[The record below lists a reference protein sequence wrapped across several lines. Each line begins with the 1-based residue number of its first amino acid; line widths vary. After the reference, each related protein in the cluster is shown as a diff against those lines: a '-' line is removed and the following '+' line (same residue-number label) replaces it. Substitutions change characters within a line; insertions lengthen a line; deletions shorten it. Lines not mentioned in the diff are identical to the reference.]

1 MLDLESQN
9 IQNQKI
15 NELEKVEELKKI
27 FPEIFEDGKLNIEK
41 FKNILFDIKDEKTEH
56 YSFNWNG
63 KQDCY
68 KIIKQKSNL
77 TLKVDDDKTIPDGNN
92 VFIEGDNLEVLKLLQ
107 TSYHK
112 KIKMIYID
120 PPYNKDKDF
129 VYSDTWGDTITNY
142 LIQTDQLREEGYTS
156 TKTSSTGRRH
166 TNWLNMIYPRLWL
179 SRNLLKDDGVIFVSI
194 DDDEVHN
201 LRKVMDEIYGEENFI
216 ECITWNKRIPKNDK
230 GIGNIHEYV
239 LIYVKNIDSINHEF
253 LMKKEGLDDIYS
265 LVADLKKKKVPFN
278 EAEIELKKLY
288 KKNAYDRGI
297 TLYNAFDKNYK
308 LWGKINMSWP
318 NANTFGPT
326 YEVLHPITKK
336 PVKIPDRGW
345 RWKKETFE
353 QEALIKNGAY
363 TDIQELNDGSYLC
376 GKIWFSSKETVQPS
390 SITYLDD
397 VNDFLFR
404 SIVSFKSD
412 GGIELEKIFDGK
424 SYFSYPKP
432 TNLIKALISSVKT
445 AENDIILDFFA
456 GSGTT
461 AHSVMELNQEDNGN
475 RKYILVQLPEATE
488 QNNEAYKAGYT
499 KISDITKERIKRVI
513 TKLDYKDGF
522 KSYRL
527 DSSNFQV
534 FKELK
539 KRSNDSFE
547 DIVKMLKMSVFNKNI
562 FAQNAKELDISYE
575 VGLKNG
581 FSLSAKNE
589 IIKNEKYNFIKLYEE
604 NREFYF
610 CFADKIELDIAE
622 FIPKNAKLICFD
634 KALDD
639 STKMNLKDKIDLETL

>member
-1 MLDLESQN
+1 MLNLESLD
-9 IQNQKI
+9 IQKQKI
-15 NELEKVEELKKI
+15 NELQKVEELKNI

-77 TLKVDDDKTIPDGNN
+77 TLKVDEDKTIPDGNN

-142 LIQTDQLREEGYTS
+142 LIQTDQLSDEGYTS
-156 TKTSSTGRRH
+156 TKTSSSGRRH

-194 DDDEVHN
+194 DDDEVAN
-201 LRKVMDEIYGEENFI
+201 LRKVMDEIYGEENFVGQFI
-216 ECITWNKRIPKNDK
+216 WKKRTGSNDSKNLVSID
-230 GIGNIHEYV
+230 HEY
-239 LIYVKNIDSINHEF
+239 LICYAKNEETQLLGMQKEFENYKNPDNDPLGDWMADNLTCNKTATERPNLYYSITDPVTNITYECNKNRVWAYEKNRMQKNIDENKIIFPKDGKGTPMYKRHRSEVKSDKKPISSMLGEF
-253 LMKKEGLDDIYS
+253 LNATSTKALREILDGQFFDYPKS
-265 LVADLKKKKVPFN
+265 VELLK
-278 EAEIELKKLY
+278 I
-288 KKNAYDRGI
+288 
-297 TLYNAFDKNYK
+297 
-308 LWGKINMSWP
+308 
-318 NANTFGPT
+318 
-326 YEVLHPITKK
+326 
-336 PVKIPDRGW
+336 
-345 RWKKETFE
+345 
-353 QEALIKNGAY
+353 LIK
-363 TDIQELNDGSYLC
+363 Q
-376 GKIWFSSKETVQPS
+376 SSS
-390 SITYLDD
+390 
-397 VNDFLFR
+397 
-404 SIVSFKSD
+404 
-412 GGIELEKIFDGK
+412 
-424 SYFSYPKP
+424 
-432 TNLIKALISSVKT
+432 
-445 AENDIILDFFA
+445 ENDIILDFFA

-461 AHSVMELNQEDNGN
+461 AHAVMELNLEDDGN

-488 QNNEAYKAGYT
+488 KNSEAYKEGYK
-499 KISDITKERIKRVI
+499 KISDITKTRIKKVI
-513 TKLDYKDGF
+513 DNLDYKDGF
-522 KSYRL
+522 KSYKL

-539 KRSNDSFE
+539 KRPNDSFE

-562 FAQNAKELDISYE
+562 FAQNAKEIDIAYE

-581 FSLSAKNE
+581 FSLSAK
-589 IIKNEKYNFIKLYEE
+589 YDDTIKLGNYKSIKLFEE
-604 NREFYF
+604 TKEFYF

-622 FIPKNAKLICFD
+622 FIPKDAKLICFD

>member
-1 MLDLESQN
+1 MLHLESQN

-15 NELEKVEELKKI
+15 NELEKVEELKNI

-77 TLKVDDDKTIPDGNN
+77 TLKVDEDKTIPDGNN

-194 DDDEVHN
+194 DDDEVAN
-201 LRKVMDEIYGEENFI
+201 LRKIMDEIYGEENFVGQFPR
-216 ECITWNKRIPKNDK
+216 ITKKAGKSSDELAVNHD
-230 GIGNIHEYV
+230 YV
-239 LIYVKNIDSINHEF
+239 LAYSKNNEILLNSFEHTDDNFKYSDEYENERGLYKLNQTLDYGSIQYSPS
-253 LMKKEGLDDIYS
+253 LDY
-265 LVADLKKKKVPFN
+265 
-278 EAEIELKKLY
+278 EIELD
-288 KKNAYDRGI
+288 N
-297 TLYNAFDKNYK
+297 
-308 LWGKINMSWP
+308 KIFIPGN
-318 NANTFGPT
+318 
-326 YEVLHPITKK
+326 VTKEEMQERQK
-336 PVKIPDRGW
+336 RNPKSDFCW
-345 RWKKETFE
+345 RW
-353 QEALIKNGAY
+353 
-363 TDIQELNDGSYLC
+363 
-376 GKIWFSSKETVQPS
+376 SKELFKFGLENGFIVAKGNRIYTKTYQNAKISKGVNGYFVDLQPRTKS
-390 SITYLDD
+390 ATTLDLLD
-397 VNDFLFR
+397 NKFSNDNSKKDL
-404 SIVSFKSD
+404 S
-412 GGIELEKIFDGK
+412 KIFDK
-424 SYFSYPKP
+424 TVFDYSKP
-432 TNLIKALISSVKT
+432 VDLIKYLVFLGT
-445 AENDIILDFFA
+445 NEEDIILDFFA

-461 AHSVMELNQEDNGN
+461 AHAVMELNQDDEKDGKIGN
-475 RKYILVQLPEATE
+475 RKYILVQLPETTDSNSE
-488 QNNEAYKAGYT
+488 VFKAGYK
-499 KISDITKERIKRVI
+499 KISDITKARIKKVI
-513 TKLDYKDGF
+513 KKLDYKDGF
-522 KSYRL
+522 KSYKL
-527 DSSNFQV
+527 DNSNFQV

-539 KRSNDSFE
+539 KRPNDSFE

-562 FAQNAKELDISYE
+562 FTQNAKEIDIVYE

-581 FSLSAKNE
+581 FSLSAKNDDT
-589 IIKNEKYNFIKLYEE
+589 IKLGNYKFIKLFEE
-604 NREFYF
+604 TREFYF

-622 FIPKNAKLICFD
+622 FIPNGSKFICYD

-639 STKMNLKDKIDLETL
+639 STKMNLREKIDLETL

>member
-1 MLDLESQN
+1 MLNLESLD
-9 IQNQKI
+9 IQKQKI
-15 NELEKVEELKKI
+15 NELQKVEELKNI
-27 FPEIFEDGKLNIEK
+27 FPEIFEDGKLNLEK

-77 TLKVDDDKTIPDGNN
+77 TLKVDNDKTIPDGNN

-142 LIQTDQLREEGYTS
+142 LIQTDQLSDEGYTS
-156 TKTSSTGRRH
+156 TKTSSSGRRH

-194 DDDEVHN
+194 DDDEVAN
-201 LRKVMDEIYGEENFI
+201 LRKVMDEIYGEENFVGQFPRVTKKAGKSSD
-216 ECITWNKRIPKNDK
+216 ELAVNHD
-230 GIGNIHEYV
+230 YV
-239 LIYVKNIDSINHEF
+239 LAYSKNNEILLNSFEHTDDNFKYSDEYENERGLYKLNQTLDYGSIQYSPS
-253 LMKKEGLDDIYS
+253 LDY
-265 LVADLKKKKVPFN
+265 
-278 EAEIELKKLY
+278 EIELD
-288 KKNAYDRGI
+288 N
-297 TLYNAFDKNYK
+297 
-308 LWGKINMSWP
+308 KIFIPGN
-318 NANTFGPT
+318 
-326 YEVLHPITKK
+326 VTKEEMQERQK
-336 PVKIPDRGW
+336 RNPKSDFCW
-345 RWKKETFE
+345 RW
-353 QEALIKNGAY
+353 
-363 TDIQELNDGSYLC
+363 
-376 GKIWFSSKETVQPS
+376 SKELFKFGLENGFIVAKGNRIYTKTYQNAKISKGVNGYFVDLQPRTKS
-390 SITYLDD
+390 ATTLDLLD
-397 VNDFLFR
+397 NKFSNDNSKKDL
-404 SIVSFKSD
+404 S
-412 GGIELEKIFDGK
+412 KIFDK
-424 SYFSYPKP
+424 TVFDYSKP
-432 TNLIKALISSVKT
+432 VNLIKYLVFLGT
-445 AENDIILDFFA
+445 NEEDIILDFFA

-461 AHSVMELNQEDNGN
+461 AHAVMELNQDDEKDGKVGN

-488 QNNEAYKAGYT
+488 KNSEAFKNNYK
-499 KISDITKERIKRVI
+499 KISEITKARIKKVI
-513 TKLDYKDGF
+513 EKLDYKDGF
-522 KSYRL
+522 KSYKL

-539 KRSNDSFE
+539 KRPNDSFE

-562 FAQNAKELDISYE
+562 FTQNAKEIDIVYE

-581 FSLSAKNE
+581 FSLSAKNDDT
-589 IIKNEKYNFIKLYEE
+589 IKLGNYKFIKLFEE
-604 NREFYF
+604 TREFYF

-622 FIPKNAKLICFD
+622 FISKDSKIICYD

-639 STKMNLKDKIDLETL
+639 STKMNLKEKIDLETL

>member
-1 MLDLESQN
+1 LLNLESLD
-9 IQNQKI
+9 IQKQKI
-15 NELEKVEELKKI
+15 NELQKVEELKNI

-56 YSFNWNG
+56 YNFNWNG

-77 TLKVDDDKTIPDGNN
+77 TLKVDNDKTIPDGNN

-142 LIQTDQLREEGYTS
+142 LIQTDQLRDEGYTS
-156 TKTSSTGRRH
+156 TKTSSSGRRH

-201 LRKVMDEIYGEENFI
+201 LRKVMDEIYGEENFVAEFI
-216 ECITWNKRIPKNDK
+216 WEKKKKPSFLHKNVGK
-230 GIGNIHEYV
+230 INEYI
-239 LIYVKNIDSINHEF
+239 LCYVKNKDNTFPFSIETTEDNKKYPINNAGNSLAKLIFPAKSVRFAMGDCIVQPQDMSEGNIKTKLLNELIIKNNTNENEFTLEGEWRYNQTKIDSIIKSKEIILISKIPFRPNHIKDGGEIKK
-253 LMKKEGLDDIYS
+253 MKNCFSPNHYDMETNEDATEQIREL
-265 LVADLKKKKVPFN
+265 LKGD
-278 EAEIELKKLY
+278 Y
-288 KKNAYDRGI
+288 
-297 TLYNAFDKNYK
+297 FDT
-308 LWGKINMSWP
+308 P
-318 NANTFGPT
+318 
-326 YEVLHPITKK
+326 K
-336 PVKIPDRGW
+336 PVK
-345 RWKKETFE
+345 
-353 QEALIKNGAY
+353 LIK
-363 TDIQELNDGSYLC
+363 TLI
-376 GKIWFSSKETVQPS
+376 K
-390 SITYLDD
+390 SITY
-397 VNDFLFR
+397 ND
-404 SIVSFKSD
+404 
-412 GGIELEKIFDGK
+412 
-424 SYFSYPKP
+424 
-432 TNLIKALISSVKT
+432 
-445 AENDIILDFFA
+445 NDAIILDFFA

-461 AHSVMELNQEDNGN
+461 AHAVMELNQDDEKDGKVGN

-488 QNNEAYKAGYT
+488 KNSEAFKNNYK
-499 KISDITKERIKRVI
+499 KISEITKARIKKVI
-513 TKLDYKDGF
+513 EKLDYKDGF
-522 KSYRL
+522 KSYKL

-539 KRSNDSFE
+539 KRPNDSLD

-562 FAQNAKELDISYE
+562 FTQNAKEIDIVYE

-581 FSLSAKNE
+581 FSLSAKSE

-610 CFADKIELDIAE
+610 CFVDKIELDIAG
-622 FIPKNAKLICFD
+622 FIPKDAKLICFD

-639 STKMNLKDKIDLETL
+639 STKMNLKEKIDLETL

>member
-1 MLDLESQN
+1 MLNLESQN

-15 NELEKVEELKKI
+15 NELEKVEELKNI

-201 LRKVMDEIYGEENFI
+201 LRKVMDEIFGEENFVAQIMPIVNPGGRDYNQIAVTHEYLLVYIKTENAELNEIKKDI
-216 ECITWNKRIPKNDK
+216 EFKLFDSNGGFELRDLRNRNPKFHSGNRPNLFYPFYVNPTSEDEYGNCALSLKKDGNYTIEIKPYNSTGKESVWRWGTIKSNENIVKDNPKLSQIVAKKKLDGGWTISEKNRRTTTKVKSIWDETEMRTEDGTRQIRALFNETLFDHPKPKDFLKRIIE
-230 GIGNIHEYV
+230 IGSN
-239 LIYVKNIDSINHEF
+239 
-253 LMKKEGLDDIYS
+253 
-265 LVADLKKKKVPFN
+265 
-278 EAEIELKKLY
+278 
-288 KKNAYDRGI
+288 
-297 TLYNAFDKNYK
+297 
-308 LWGKINMSWP
+308 
-318 NANTFGPT
+318 
-326 YEVLHPITKK
+326 
-336 PVKIPDRGW
+336 
-345 RWKKETFE
+345 
-353 QEALIKNGAY
+353 
-363 TDIQELNDGSYLC
+363 
-376 GKIWFSSKETVQPS
+376 
-390 SITYLDD
+390 
-397 VNDFLFR
+397 
-404 SIVSFKSD
+404 
-412 GGIELEKIFDGK
+412 
-424 SYFSYPKP
+424 
-432 TNLIKALISSVKT
+432 
-445 AENDIILDFFA
+445 ENDIILDFFA

-461 AHSVMELNQEDNGN
+461 AHAVMELNQDDEKDGKIGN
-475 RKYILVQLPEATE
+475 RKYILVQLPESTDS
-488 QNNEAYKAGYT
+488 NSEAYKAGYK
-499 KISDITKERIKRVI
+499 KISDITKARIKKAI
-513 TKLDYKDGF
+513 EKLDYKDGF
-522 KSYRL
+522 KSYKL

-539 KRSNDSFE
+539 KRPNDSFE

-562 FAQNAKELDISYE
+562 FTQNAKEIDIVYE

-589 IIKNEKYNFIKLYEE
+589 LIKNEKYNFIKLYEE

-610 CFADKIELDIAE
+610 CFSDKIELDIAG
-622 FIPKNAKLICFD
+622 FIPSDSKLICYD

>member
-1 MLDLESQN
+1 MLNLESLD
-9 IQNQKI
+9 IQKQKI
-15 NELEKVEELKKI
+15 NELQKVEELKNI

-77 TLKVDDDKTIPDGNN
+77 TLKVDEDKTIPDGNN

-142 LIQTDQLREEGYTS
+142 LIQTDQLSDEGYTS
-156 TKTSSTGRRH
+156 TKTSSSGRRH

-194 DDDEVHN
+194 DDDEVAN
-201 LRKVMDEIYGEENFI
+201 LRKVMDEIYGEENFVGQFPRVTKKAGKSSD
-216 ECITWNKRIPKNDK
+216 ELAVNHD
-230 GIGNIHEYV
+230 YV
-239 LIYVKNIDSINHEF
+239 LAYSKNNEILLNSFEHTDDNFKYSDEYENERGLYKLNQTLDYGSIQYSPS
-253 LMKKEGLDDIYS
+253 LDY
-265 LVADLKKKKVPFN
+265 
-278 EAEIELKKLY
+278 EIELD
-288 KKNAYDRGI
+288 N
-297 TLYNAFDKNYK
+297 
-308 LWGKINMSWP
+308 KIFIPGN
-318 NANTFGPT
+318 
-326 YEVLHPITKK
+326 VTKEEMQERQK
-336 PVKIPDRGW
+336 RNPKSDFCW
-345 RWKKETFE
+345 RW
-353 QEALIKNGAY
+353 
-363 TDIQELNDGSYLC
+363 
-376 GKIWFSSKETVQPS
+376 SKELFKFGLENGFIVAKGNRIYTKTYQNAKISKGVNGYFVDLQPRTKS
-390 SITYLDD
+390 ATTLDLLD
-397 VNDFLFR
+397 NKFSNDNSKKDL
-404 SIVSFKSD
+404 S
-412 GGIELEKIFDGK
+412 KIFDK
-424 SYFSYPKP
+424 TVFDYSKP
-432 TNLIKALISSVKT
+432 VDLIKYLVFLGT
-445 AENDIILDFFA
+445 NEEDIILDFFA

-461 AHSVMELNQEDNGN
+461 AHAVMELNQDDEKDGKVGN

-488 QNNEAYKAGYT
+488 KNSEAFKNNYK
-499 KISDITKERIKRVI
+499 KISEITKARIKKVI
-513 TKLDYKDGF
+513 EKLDYKDGF
-522 KSYRL
+522 KSYKL

-539 KRSNDSFE
+539 KRPNDSFE

-562 FAQNAKELDISYE
+562 FAQNAKEIDIVYE

-581 FSLSAKNE
+581 FSLSAKNDDT
-589 IIKNEKYNFIKLYEE
+589 IKLGNYKFIKLFEE
-604 NREFYF
+604 TREFYF

-622 FIPKNAKLICFD
+622 FIPKDAKLICFD

-639 STKMNLKDKIDLETL
+639 STKMNLKEKIDLETL